1 MDFKNKYFKYKN
13 KYLQLRNLYGG
24 NYTCKIYIVS
34 TYLDKKQELLRN
46 LTAKLIYP
54 NYELQTN
61 ENMNIYNIN
70 TEANRLYNNAKRFNI
85 FNESELVQLYD
96 NIGSIYICSRL
107 ISELWNELSNKLE
120 LNIAIY
126 NGDNSSFKS
135 LNDENFIIGI
145 NILAGCS
152 TKVLAESLN
161 KKKLH
166 GKYFIGIDGYKHNY
180 GKSFYLCGENVFKMN
195 ADEFIYEYEKYG
207 YELPLIKII
216 KIFFDKFKNC
226 EYPNC
231 RSCSILTLEKIEQ
244 KLQVVKDHIIKTK
257 ILSGKDDYFNS
268 NYQEKCNSNS
278 CKIDNEFEL
287 YFKEKLVVMLNEE
300 KKANEK
306 READMKSISDKLLSI
321 PDGTDITDQYKD
333 FIKETDFI
341 NFDNIAEKGFSLSLE
356 NNYLKIKFINFEEK
370 NLENVYKIYL
380 KKESNDFNYLNIY
393 KLNEYGKLDNLGFYN
408 FELAMLEDE
417 SYKE

>member
-1 MDFKNKYFKYKN
+1 MEFKNKYLKYKN

-24 NYTCKIYIVS
+24 SYTCKIFIVS
-34 TYLDKKQELLRN
+34 TYLDKKQELLKN

-61 ENMNIYNIN
+61 ENINIYNLNI
-70 TEANRLYNNAKRFNI
+70 EANILYNDAKKFNL
-85 FNESELVQLYD
+85 FSESKLVQLYD
-96 NIGSIYICSRL
+96 NIGSIYICSKL

-126 NGDNSSFKS
+126 NGDNSSFRS

-161 KKKLH
+161 KKKLD

-180 GKSFYLCGENVFKMN
+180 GKSFYLCGENDFKMN
-195 ADEFIYEYEKYG
+195 TDEFIYEYEKYRD
-207 YELPLIKII
+207 ELPLIKII
-216 KIFFDKFKNC
+216 KIFFNKFKNC

-244 KLQVVKDHIIKTK
+244 KLIIVKDHIIKTK
-257 ILSGKDDYFNS
+257 MLSGKDDYFNS
-268 NYQEKCNSNS
+268 NYQEKCNLNS
-278 CKIDNEFEL
+278 CKIDNEFES
-287 YFKEKLVVMLNEE
+287 YFKEKLIAMLFEE

-321 PDGTDITDQYKD
+321 PDRTDITEQYKD
-333 FIKETDFI
+333 FIKENDFI
-341 NFDNIAEKGFSLSLE
+341 NFDDIKEEDLSLSLE
-356 NNYLKIKFINFEEK
+356 NNYLKIKFKNFQEE

-380 KKESNDFNYLNIY
+380 KKKSNGFNYLNIY
-393 KLNEYGKLDNLGFYN
+393 KLNEIGKLDNLGYYDFN
-408 FELAMLEDE
+408 LVMIEDE
-417 SYKE
+417 S